1 MHTLGP
7 WQYDINKNATEAI
20 IVDWEGYTVV
30 ELHALENSTC
40 SSDLE
45 DNARLIAFA
54 PNLLLT
60 LKQMLRE
67 HDALQMAS
75 GSTEDR
81 WPCATEARRLIDS
94 LGLCD

>member
-7 WQYDINKNATEAI
+7 WKYDINPTSTEAI

-45 DNARLIAFA
+45 DNARLIAAA
-54 PNLLLT
+54 PNLLLA

-67 HDALQMAS
+67 HDALQIAN

-81 WPCATEARRLIDS
+81 WPCATEARRLIDR

>member
-7 WQYDINKNATEAI
+7 WKYDINKNATEAI
-20 IVDWEGYTVV
+20 IMDLEGYTVV

>member
-7 WQYDINKNATEAI
+7 CQYDINKNATEAI

-40 SSDLE
+40 SSHLA
-45 DNARLIAFA
+45 DNARLIAAA
-54 PNLLLT
+54 PNLLWT

-67 HDALQMAS
+67 HDALQMAN
-75 GSTEDR
+75 GLTEDR
-81 WPCATEARRLIDS
+81 WPCATEARRLIDQ
-94 LGLCD
+94 LTD